1 MVDGLKP
8 PQKTSIGKVRLLPRG
23 RVMISDSSV
32 ALSYSILSIRGYEAD
47 PLTLMTSEV
56 VEYWSPLTAVKTPSA
71 PSTESAVAGV
81 ATKER
86 LFLLNYRTFD
96 WCCFYFFVTNSL
108 VALLEALC
116 ARIFSLDSWISG
128 FSWLFCFW
136 FVCARSL
143 TWPFFCLSKPGSC
156 AWLSPFLLCAANIWI
171 NWHLP
176 AQLRL
181 FTTLSEILHR
191 PPCRLT

>member
-8 PQKTSIGKVRLLPRG
+8 PQKTSMGKVRLLPRG

-32 ALSYSILSIRGYEAD
+32 AGSYSILSIREYEAD
-47 PLTLMTSEV
+47 PLTSMTSEV
-56 VEYWSPLTAVKTPSA
+56 VEYRSPLTAAKTLSA

-96 WCCFYFFVTNSL
+96 WCCFYCFVRNSL

-128 FSWLFCFW
+128 FSWHFFW
-136 FVCARSL
+136 CVCKVSNKA
-143 TWPFFCLSKPGSC
+143 
-156 AWLSPFLLCAANIWI
+156 FLLPLSTRLLCLVVAIPLVCWLYTCACVCVPLYV
-171 NWHLP
+171 HVKM
-176 AQLRL
+176 
-181 FTTLSEILHR
+181 
-191 PPCRLT
+191 CR